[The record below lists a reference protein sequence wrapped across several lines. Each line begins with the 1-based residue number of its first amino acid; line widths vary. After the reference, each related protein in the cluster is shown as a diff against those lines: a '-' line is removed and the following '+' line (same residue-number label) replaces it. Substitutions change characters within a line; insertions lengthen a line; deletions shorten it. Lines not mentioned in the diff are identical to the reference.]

1 MQKKGVQVEVC
12 SFLRF
17 FVIREERGF
26 LEEKENVEGV
36 WEELAIVPVK
46 G

>member
-1 MQKKGVQVEVC
+1 M
-12 SFLRF
+12 
-17 FVIREERGF
+17 IRVKRGF

-36 WEELAIVPVK
+36 WEELTVVPLK